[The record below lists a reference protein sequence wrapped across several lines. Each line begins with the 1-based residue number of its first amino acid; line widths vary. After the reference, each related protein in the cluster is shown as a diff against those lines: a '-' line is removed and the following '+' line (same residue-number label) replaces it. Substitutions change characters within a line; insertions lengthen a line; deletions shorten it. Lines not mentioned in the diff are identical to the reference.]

1 MSKLR
6 DALTSSLS
14 QETDSFRSRLERAE
28 ATFQTPV
35 TKPQNKNG
43 AVASKPKKKEQ
54 EEKRE
59 AVIRDSFT
67 MPQDDY
73 TLIAQVRE
81 RALSVGV
88 SVTKAEIL
96 RAALKTFSNLKDAE
110 LIDTLASLD
119 KVKTGRPSVKEVK
132 S

>member
-1 MSKLR
+1 M
-6 DALTSSLS
+6 
-14 QETDSFRSRLERAE
+14 
-28 ATFQTPV
+28 
-35 TKPQNKNG
+35 
-43 AVASKPKKKEQ
+43 
-54 EEKRE
+54 
-59 AVIRDSFT
+59 
-67 MPQDDY
+67 
-73 TLIAQVRE
+73 IAQVRE